1 MTALKVP
8 ALNQQEITFRIKG
21 TSPLIMHAWSA
32 KAREQLAMTPQE
44 RKKIPKKARNPEQSA
59 HDATYWIERD
69 GGLVVGFPLLAFK
82 SALISACHKD
92 MGLEKTLFRKS
103 FFMPGTGDNL
113 VPLEYEGEPI
123 LREDMVRV
131 GANQTDIRYRPMF
144 EDWGVEI
151 TAVIDAGNLTE
162 QDIVNLVTRAGFGV
176 GVCEWRPEKGGE
188 FGRFTFDKTTPMT
201 TRAI

>member
-1 MTALKVP
+1 MTTLKVP

-32 KAREQLAMTPQE
+32 KARAQLAMTAQE
-44 RKKIPKKARNPEQSA
+44 RKKIPKTARNPEQSA

-69 GGLVVGFPLLAFK
+69 GGVIVGFPLLAFK
-82 SALISACHKD
+82 AALISACHKD

-113 VPLEYEGEPI
+113 VPLEYESEPV

-131 GANQTDIRYRPMF
+131 GQNQTDIRYRPMF
-144 EDWGVEI
+144 ENWGVEI
-151 TAVIDAGNLTE
+151 TAVIDAGNLTH
-162 QDIVNLVTRAGFGV
+162 QDIVNLVNRAGFGV

-188 FGRFTFDKTTPMT
+188 FGRFTFDHTTPIT
-201 TRAI
+201 SREL